1 MPFLAFMPSTAGRAT
16 RVIAGAT
23 LIALGLIL
31 GSGWTALAV
40 VGLVPLAAGVFDVCL
55 FAPLGK
61 MPFGG
66 KAFRE
71 AACQR

>member
-1 MPFLAFMPSTAGRAT
+1 MPFLTFMSSTAGRAT
-16 RVIAGAT
+16 RILAGVA
-23 LIALGLIL
+23 LIVVGLIL
-31 GSGWTALAV
+31 GGGWTALAV
-40 VGLVPLAAGVFDVCL
+40 VGLVPLAAGIFDVCL